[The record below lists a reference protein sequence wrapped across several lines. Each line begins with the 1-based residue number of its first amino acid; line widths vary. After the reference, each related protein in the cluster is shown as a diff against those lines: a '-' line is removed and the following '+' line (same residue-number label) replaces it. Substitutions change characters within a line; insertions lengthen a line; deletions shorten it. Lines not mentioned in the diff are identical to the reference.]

1 MPLGSAVKKLETRR
15 QFINP
20 LQLELR
26 PAGGKIDDLAFDRLR
41 VRTEQQSPDAR
52 DQALRRHPEPTSFIG
67 PAHAQLCDKPRECI

>member
-1 MPLGSAVKKLETRR
+1 MPLRTAVKKVETLR
-15 QFINP
+15 QVINA

-26 PAGGKIDDLAFDRLR
+26 TARRKIDDLAFDRLR
-41 VRTEQQSPDAR
+41 IRTEQEPPGAR